1 MSGEMW
7 IILIAIGG
15 SFIAQSL
22 LLWMIYDL
30 ACAILEAICRMRDEQ
45 SEQRRRAANKPRE

>member
-7 IILIAIGG
+7 IILIAIER

-30 ACAILEAICRMRDEQ
+30 ACAIYEVVSRIRNEQ
-45 SEQRRRAANKPRE
+45 SEQRRRAANQPRE